1 MADTY
6 RVNLSVQDAAAR
18 IKDEVLGGSVTGELL
33 DFHQV
38 SFNSPQCVVMVFE
51 KYYMRVSNRLTL
63 TVTVDDASG
72 YTRVHAV
79 GGGGGRRRAVPLRLG
94 RGGKLHLGGSARAG
108 GLYRIRRRTVELKQA
123 GAEDAPRHQP
133 HTRRKLARRL
143 PRAAAAGLSR
153 LHSGF
158 ALGGAV

>member
-6 RVNLSVQDAAAR
+6 RVTLSVQDAAAR

-38 SFNSPQCVVMVFE
+38 SHANPQCVVMVFE

-63 TVTVDDASG
+63 TVTVDDAPG

-79 GGGGGRRRAVPLRLG
+79 GGGGG
-94 RGGKLHLGGSARAG
+94 
-108 GLYRIRRRTVELKQA
+108 E
-123 GAEDAPRHQP
+123 GALFRFDWGAAESF
-133 HTRRKLARRL
+133 TSSV
-143 PRAAAAGLSR
+143 PRALS
-153 LHSGF
+153 GYI
-158 ALGGAV
+158 V